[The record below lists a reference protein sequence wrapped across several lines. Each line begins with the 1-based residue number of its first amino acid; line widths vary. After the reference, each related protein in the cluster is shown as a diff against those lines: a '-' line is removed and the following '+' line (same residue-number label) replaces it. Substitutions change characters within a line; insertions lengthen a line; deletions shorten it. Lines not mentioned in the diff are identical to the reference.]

1 MEPEYMRILDKYAGR
16 HAKTLFWFF
25 VFLATLALVTP
36 VLINLV
42 TIWGNVE
49 WVFNHIGVG
58 SIIGRIFTTIGV
70 VVFAFLA
77 LRGLSIIVA
86 LGIRTAYATPIH
98 WRIDNTLSKLA
109 QSVQHIYEITPDVD
123 KLRVVKIRVELDTIR
138 DEWNASRVTRLV
150 RWIVASKRRAS

>member
-1 MEPEYMRILDKYAGR
+1 MRILDKYAGR
-16 HAKTLFWFF
+16 YAKTLFWFF
-25 VFLATLALVTP
+25 VFLAALALVTP

-70 VVFAFLA
+70 VVLTFLV

-98 WRIDNTLSKLA
+98 WRIDDTLSKLA
-109 QSVQHIYEITPDVD
+109 QLIQRIYDITPDAD
-123 KLRVVKIRVELDTIR
+123 KLGVVRVQVELDTIR
-138 DEWNASRVTRLV
+138 DEWNTSRVTRFV
-150 RWIVASKRRAS
+150 RWVVASKRRAG